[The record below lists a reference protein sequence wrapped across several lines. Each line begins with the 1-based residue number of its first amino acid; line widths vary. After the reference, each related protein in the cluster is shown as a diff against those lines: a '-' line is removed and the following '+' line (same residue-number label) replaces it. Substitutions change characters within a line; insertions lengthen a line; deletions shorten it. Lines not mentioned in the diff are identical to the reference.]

1 MEISM
6 FINLILILISVVMCL
21 LSLNLIHSVFWLTSS
36 FITTS
41 VFLMILGLYSI
52 AVIVMII
59 YVGAIAIMFIFS
71 VMMVDLI
78 NLGESIVSVNLIPL
92 VLIFCLVL
100 YFTSE
105 YSTLNFS
112 NVDEINYKSLSDLSE
127 IGLFFFNNFSFF
139 VLGCGIILLI
149 PMVGALIFIK
159 CLY

>member
-6 FINLILILISVVMCL
+6 FVNLILILISVVMCL

-105 YSTLNFS
+105 YFTLNFS

-127 IGLFFFNNFSFF
+127 IGVFFFNNFSFF

>member
-6 FINLILILISVVMCL
+6 FVNLILILVSVVMCL

-41 VFLMILGLYSI
+41 VFLIILGLYSI

-78 NLGESIVSVNLIPL
+78 NLGESIVSLNLIPL

-112 NVDEINYKSLSDLSE
+112 NIDEITYKSLFDLTE

>member
-6 FINLILILISVVMCL
+6 FVNLILILVSVVMCL

-41 VFLMILGLYSI
+41 VFLIILGLYSI

-78 NLGESIVSVNLIPL
+78 NLGESIVSLNLIPL

-105 YSTLNFS
+105 YSTLKFS
-112 NVDEINYKSLSDLSE
+112 NVDEITHKSLFDLTE
-127 IGLFFFNNFSFF
+127 IGIFFFNNFSFF

-159 CLY
+159 CSY